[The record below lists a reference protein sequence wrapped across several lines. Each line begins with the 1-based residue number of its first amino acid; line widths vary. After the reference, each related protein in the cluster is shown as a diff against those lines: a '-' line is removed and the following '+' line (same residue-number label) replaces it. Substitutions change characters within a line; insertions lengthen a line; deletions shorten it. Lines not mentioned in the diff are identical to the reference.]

1 MLFSGKGKHR
11 RPSKATRVIA
21 VAGVTGA
28 AVAAP
33 LMAAGNASAAT
44 ASEWDAVAQ
53 CESGGNWSINTGNG
67 YYGGLQFSASTW
79 AAYGGTQY
87 ASTADQASK
96 SQQIQI
102 AEKVL
107 AGQGK
112 GAWPVCGTGLSG
124 AAYAGGG
131 SQDSGSG
138 SSESSQS
145 QSSGSTA
152 ERSTEQKAS
161 RSSERPAAEQKT
173 EQAPEEDRH
182 HPDRQE
188 GREGRRRVQG
198 RQGRHPQ
205 LDRRGA
211 RRQGRLG
218 EAVQAERRHRR
229 RGRPDLPGPAAAPEV
244 SGGSRDSRPGACS
257 PVRTGAGFFTS
268 GVRRGPPPVPSRFPE
283 TSLFRSE
290 TIYSRFCPAGG
301 RSAGRSPGAG

>member
-87 ASTADQASK
+87 AATADQASK
-96 SQQIQI
+96 AQQIEI

-124 AAYAGGG
+124 AAYTGGG
-131 SQDSGSG
+131 SEDSGSG
-138 SSESSQS
+138 SSQSSQS

-152 ERSTEQKAS
+152 ERSTEQQAS
-161 RSSERPAAEQKT
+161 RSSERPAAEPKAEKSEKKT
-173 EQAPEEDRH
+173 VTTPTGKKVEKDDGEYKVVKGDTLSSIAAEHDVKGGWAKLFKLNDDIVDDADLIYPGQ
-182 HPDRQE
+182 
-188 GREGRRRVQG
+188 
-198 RQGRHPQ
+198 Q
-205 LDRRGA
+205 LH
-211 RRQGRLG
+211 LK
-218 EAVQAERRHRR
+218 
-229 RGRPDLPGPAAAPEV
+229 
-244 SGGSRDSRPGACS
+244 
-257 PVRTGAGFFTS
+257 
-268 GVRRGPPPVPSRFPE
+268 
-283 TSLFRSE
+283 
-290 TIYSRFCPAGG
+290 
-301 RSAGRSPGAG
+301 